1 MQEESGKRK
10 MIQIELKLFDKEKL
24 LEGSVKF
31 ILEGGTTK
39 EKADML
45 MNAWNYD
52 NHGKYLYF
60 ISKISIVEN
69 STKKQLL

>member
-10 MIQIELKLFDKEKL
+10 MIQIELNLFDIKKPS
-24 LEGSVKF
+24 EGTAKF
-31 ILEGGTTK
+31 ILEGGSTE

-45 MNAWNYD
+45 MNAW

-69 STKKQLL
+69 PTKKQLL

>member
-10 MIQIELKLFDKEKL
+10 TIQIELNLFDMKKPKEGTQKI
-24 LEGSVKF
+24 

-45 MNAWNYD
+45 MNAWYY
-52 NHGKYLYF
+52 GKYVYF

-69 STKKQLL
+69 PTKKQLL

>member
-1 MQEESGKRK
+1 MQEELGKRK
-10 MIQIELKLFDKEKL
+10 TIQIELKIFDMKKPE
-24 LEGSVKF
+24 EGTQII
-31 ILEGGTTK
+31 ILEGETTK

-45 MNAWNYD
+45 MNAW

>member
-10 MIQIELKLFDKEKL
+10 TIQIELKIFDMKKL
-24 LEGSVKF
+24 EEETQII

-45 MNAWNYD
+45 MDAW
-52 NHGKYLYF
+52 NHGKYVYF
-60 ISKISIVEN
+60 ISKISIAEN
-69 STKKQLL
+69 PTKKQLL